1 MDRLWS
7 PWRLPYILS
16 GGDARGCIFCDPS
29 TGSGQALSTTSGQ
42 AGAELDQ
49 TQFDQSSLIVFRGKT
64 CYVILN
70 LYPYN
75 NGHLMVVPNRH
86 IPSLAAATHEELC
99 ELIDLTRR
107 SEVALTEA
115 YSPHGINMGINL
127 GKPAGA
133 GVLDHVHMHVVP
145 RWSGDTNFMTVVGE
159 TRVLPEEL
167 PDTAQ
172 KLKPIFQKLANS

>member
-1 MDRLWS
+1 M
-7 PWRLPYILS
+7 
-16 GGDARGCIFCDPS
+16 
-29 TGSGQALSTTSGQ
+29 TGSGKSPGCVFCDAQNPS
-42 AGAELDQ
+42 EE
-49 TQFDQSSLIVFRGKT
+49 QSSLIVFRGKT

-86 IPSLAAATHEELC
+86 IASLAAATGDELC
-99 ELIDLTRR
+99 ELIELTRR
-107 SEVALTEA
+107 SELALGEA
-115 YSPHGINMGINL
+115 FNPHGMNMGINL

-145 RWSGDTNFMTVVGE
+145 RWNGDTNFMTVVGD

-167 PDTAQ
+167 HVTAA
-172 KLKPIFQKLANS
+172 KLRPLFERLADA

>member
-16 GGDARGCIFCDPS
+16 GGEARGCIFCEALAGPS
-29 TGSGQALSTTSGQ
+29 AVSEDAPL
-42 AGAELDQ
+42 
-49 TQFDQSSLIVFRGKT
+49 DQSSLIVFRGKT

-75 NGHLMVVPNRH
+75 NGHLLVVPNRH
-86 IPSLAAATHEELC
+86 IAALASARSEELS
-99 ELIDLTRR
+99 ELIELTRR
-107 SEVALTEA
+107 SEIALTEA
-115 YSPHGINMGINL
+115 YRPHGMNMGINL
-127 GKPAGA
+127 GKPGGA

-159 TRVLPEEL
+159 TRVLAEEL
-167 PDTAQ
+167 PQTAG
-172 KLKPIFQKLANS
+172 KLQPIFARLAADAAAVS

>member
-1 MDRLWS
+1 V
-7 PWRLPYILS
+7 
-16 GGDARGCIFCDPS
+16 FCDAQNPS
-29 TGSGQALSTTSGQ
+29 
-42 AGAELDQ
+42 EE
-49 TQFDQSSLIVFRGKT
+49 QSSLIVFRGKT

-86 IPSLAAATHEELC
+86 IASLAAATSEELC
-99 ELIDLTRR
+99 ELIELTRR
-107 SEVALTEA
+107 SELALGEA
-115 YSPHGINMGINL
+115 FSPQGMNMGINL

-145 RWSGDTNFMTVVGE
+145 RWNGDTNFMTVVGD

-167 PDTAQ
+167 HVTAA
-172 KLKPIFQKLANS
+172 KLKPLFERFEA

>member
-16 GGDARGCIFCDPS
+16 GGDARGCVFCDPS
-29 TGSGQALSTTSGQ
+29 TGSGQGRTDP
-42 AGAELDQ
+42 DQ
-49 TQFDQSSLIVFRGKT
+49 PPFDQSTLIVFRGKT

-99 ELIDLTRR
+99 ELIELTRR
-107 SEVALTEA
+107 SELALIEA
-115 YSPHGINMGINL
+115 YGPHGINMGINL

-133 GVLDHVHMHVVP
+133 GVLDHLHMHVVP

-167 PDTAQ
+167 PATAARLRTAFAALVQ
-172 KLKPIFQKLANS
+172 SVP

>member
-1 MDRLWS
+1 M
-7 PWRLPYILS
+7 
-16 GGDARGCIFCDPS
+16 
-29 TGSGQALSTTSGQ
+29 TGSGKSPGCVFCDAQNPS
-42 AGAELDQ
+42 EE
-49 TQFDQSSLIVFRGKT
+49 QSSLIVFRGKT

-86 IPSLAAATHEELC
+86 IASLAAATADELC
-99 ELIDLTRR
+99 ELIELTRR
-107 SEVALTEA
+107 SELALGEA
-115 YSPHGINMGINL
+115 FNPHGMNMGINL

-145 RWSGDTNFMTVVGE
+145 RWNGDTNFMTVVGD

-167 PDTAQ
+167 HVTAA
-172 KLKPIFQKLANS
+172 KLRPLFERFKA

>member
-7 PWRLPYILS
+7 PWRLPYILC
-16 GGDARGCIFCDPS
+16 GGEAGGCVFCDPS
-29 TGSGQALSTTSGQ
+29 ISAGHVSEPDQAP
-42 AGAELDQ
+42 
-49 TQFDQSSLIVFRGKT
+49 FDQSSLIVFRGKT

-75 NGHLMVVPNRH
+75 NGHLMVVPSRH

-99 ELIDLTRR
+99 ELIELTRR

-115 YSPHGINMGINL
+115 YSPQGINMGINL

-133 GVLDHVHMHVVP
+133 GVLDHVHIHVVP
-145 RWSGDTNFMTVVGE
+145 RWSGDTNFMTVVGG

-167 PDTAQ
+167 PDTAE
-172 KLKPIFQKLANS
+172 KLRPIFEKLARA